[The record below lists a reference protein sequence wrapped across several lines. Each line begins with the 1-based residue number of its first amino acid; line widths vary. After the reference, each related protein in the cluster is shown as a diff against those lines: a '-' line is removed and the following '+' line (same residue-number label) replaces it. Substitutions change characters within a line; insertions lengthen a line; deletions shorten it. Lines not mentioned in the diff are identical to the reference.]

1 MAHDHAKGGSD
12 MGAAFTGLI
21 GGALFI
27 GAILYGI
34 VLLTNRHFESEKA
47 EKGEKKTGA
56 LVIET
61 STIRVNA

>member
-1 MAHDHAKGGSD
+1 MSEHHASGGSD

-47 EKGEKKTGA
+47 EGGEAAAPKTS
-56 LVIET
+56 LVW
-61 STIRVNA
+61 SPASPVA